1 MRTRMSWSRWLALTV
16 VALAWALS
24 PAGCVSAAQPE
35 EAGAPGQ
42 TQAQA
47 EATSEQDEVVCRHE
61 TPTGSNIPQRVCYQR
76 RDADE
81 RREQD
86 QRLLQDSHRW
96 DTAPPSGDGPR

>member
-1 MRTRMSWSRWLALTV
+1 MRTRKYWSRWLALTV
-16 VALAWALS
+16 VALAWALAL
-24 PAGCVSAAQPE
+24 AGCVSAAQPE

-47 EATSEQDEVVCRHE
+47 TSSDEDEVVCRDE
-61 TPTGSNIPQRVCYQR
+61 TPTGSNIPQRVCYKR

-86 QRLLQDSHRW
+86 QRILQESYRW
-96 DTAPPSGDGPR
+96 DTVPPSGDGPR

>member
-1 MRTRMSWSRWLALTV
+1 MYRSRWAVLAV
-16 VALAWALS
+16 VALVWAL
-24 PAGCVSAAQPE
+24 AGCVSAAQPE

-47 EATSEQDEVVCRHE
+47 TSSEQDEVVCRHE

-86 QRLLQDSHRW
+86 QRILQESYRW
-96 DTAPPSGDGPR
+96 DTVPPSGDGPR